1 MSENSALILVA
12 VRWGAS
18 GLTVI
23 VLLMMTYILCLR
35 ALLLARERRYRALAA
50 RWTPIL
56 LDAAASPSTPLPGVP
71 AGERFAFLILWN
83 TLREQQQ
90 DAEICERMAR
100 VGAHARIDHLA
111 RALLRRRSVRKKLL
125 AIITLGQLRDRHEW
139 QRLCEIARSEHP
151 LLSLAATQAIA
162 RIDADQATGMVVPL
176 IVGHADWPAAKV
188 ATILGE
194 LGPERISA
202 PLSRAVLQAPAAQ
215 KPRLIQLL
223 TLCSYSSALA
233 VVRELL
239 GKAPPDEVIAPC
251 LQVIGAFGER
261 QDLELVYQWLPHARW
276 HVRAAAASCL
286 GKMGAWADQA
296 KLAPLLADRQWW
308 VRYRAAQAIVGL
320 APQGDPRLRDIHGT
334 LTDRYARDILTH
346 AIAERTRPECSG
358 GESSPTHRKRAG
370 GRR

>member
-12 VRWGAS
+12 VRWGACA
-18 GLTVI
+18 LTVI
-23 VLLMMTYILCLR
+23 VLFMMTYILCLR

-56 LDAAASPSTPLPGVP
+56 LDAAASQSTPLPGVP
-71 AGERFAFLILWN
+71 AGERFAFLILWD
-83 TLREQQQ
+83 TLREQQEQ
-90 DAEICERMAR
+90 EPHAGICEWMAR
-100 VGAHARIDHLA
+100 VGAHAKIDHLA
-111 RALLRRRSVRKKLL
+111 RALLGRRSVRKRLL
-125 AIITLGQLRDRHEW
+125 AIVTLGQLRDRLEW

-162 RIDADQATGMVVPL
+162 RIDPDQATGMVVPL
-176 IVGHADWPAAKV
+176 VVGHADWPAAKV

-194 LGPERISA
+194 LGPERISE
-202 PLSRAVLQAPAAQ
+202 PLSRAVLSAPEAQ

-239 GKAPPDEVIAPC
+239 RKGPLDEVIAPC
-251 LQVIGAFGER
+251 LQVIGAFGEP

-286 GKMGAWADQA
+286 GKMG
-296 KLAPLLADRQWW
+296 
-308 VRYRAAQAIVGL
+308 
-320 APQGDPRLRDIHGT
+320 
-334 LTDRYARDILTH
+334 
-346 AIAERTRPECSG
+346 
-358 GESSPTHRKRAG
+358 
-370 GRR
+370 